1 MRVALFP
8 LSTVLF
14 PQGVLPLRVFEARYL
29 DMVRDCMREG
39 TLFGVCLITDSRA
52 SEVSRTTALAEV
64 GCLARIDA
72 WDMKQ
77 LGLLHIR
84 AVGQDRF
91 RLLSTETQAD
101 GLVLGDVELIDPDED
116 APVPPEH
123 RPCVELLSR
132 ILDDLRTQYDERRI
146 AEDAPDQDDALA
158 QLPFAE
164 PFHMESSAW
173 VSNRLCE
180 VLPVPLKAKQR
191 LMELT
196 DAPTRLQIVHTYLKQ
211 HLADL
216 TQPSPHCIGA
226 AASPARATRRP
237 KCVGFEPLRRRG
249 CGPQRASNGRHPR
262 THHEAVVREFVPQL
276 GQAPFRS
283 TCSAYR
289 SAIAHLVVRR
299 PPRHRTRE
307 GHEPPQMP
315 LRQQSPATLRGHDE
329 QDERSPGA
337 QRPCRRIRNCPIR
350 PRPCHATVTATAI
363 AARGAP
369 ARATSHQGPSSC
381 M

>member
-52 SEVSRTTALAEV
+52 SDVSRTTALAEV

-101 GLVLGDVELIDPDED
+101 GLVVGDVELIDPDDD

-132 ILDDLRTQYDERRI
+132 ILDDLRAQFDERRI
-146 AEDAPDQDDALA
+146 AEDASEQDDALA
-158 QLPFAE
+158 QFPFAE

-211 HLADL
+211 HAVLA
-216 TQPSPHCIGA
+216 
-226 AASPARATRRP
+226 
-237 KCVGFEPLRRRG
+237 
-249 CGPQRASNGRHPR
+249 
-262 THHEAVVREFVPQL
+262 
-276 GQAPFRS
+276 
-283 TCSAYR
+283 
-289 SAIAHLVVRR
+289 
-299 PPRHRTRE
+299 
-307 GHEPPQMP
+307 
-315 LRQQSPATLRGHDE
+315 
-329 QDERSPGA
+329 
-337 QRPCRRIRNCPIR
+337 
-350 PRPCHATVTATAI
+350 
-363 AARGAP
+363 
-369 ARATSHQGPSSC
+369 
-381 M
+381 

>member
-101 GLVLGDVELIDPDED
+101 GLVLGDVELIDPDDD

-132 ILDDLRTQYDERRI
+132 ILDDLRAQFEERRI
-146 AEDAPDQDDALA
+146 AEDAPDHDDALA

-180 VLPVPLKAKQR
+180 VLPVPLKARQR

-211 HLADL
+211 HSVLA
-216 TQPSPHCIGA
+216 
-226 AASPARATRRP
+226 
-237 KCVGFEPLRRRG
+237 
-249 CGPQRASNGRHPR
+249 
-262 THHEAVVREFVPQL
+262 
-276 GQAPFRS
+276 
-283 TCSAYR
+283 
-289 SAIAHLVVRR
+289 
-299 PPRHRTRE
+299 
-307 GHEPPQMP
+307 
-315 LRQQSPATLRGHDE
+315 
-329 QDERSPGA
+329 
-337 QRPCRRIRNCPIR
+337 
-350 PRPCHATVTATAI
+350 
-363 AARGAP
+363 
-369 ARATSHQGPSSC
+369 
-381 M
+381 

>member
-29 DMVRDCMREG
+29 DMVRDCMRDG
-39 TLFGVCLITDSRA
+39 TLFGVCLITDPRA

-64 GCLARIDA
+64 GCLARIEA

-91 RLLSTETQAD
+91 RLLRTETQAD
-101 GLVLGDVELIDPDED
+101 GLVLGDVELIDPDDD
-116 APVPPEH
+116 APVAPEH
-123 RPCVELLSR
+123 RPCIDLLTR
-132 ILDDLRTQYDERRI
+132 ILDDLRAQFEERRG
-146 AEDAPDQDDALA
+146 AEDGLDQDDALA

-164 PFHMESSAW
+164 PFLMDSSAW

-211 HLADL
+211 HSVLA
-216 TQPSPHCIGA
+216 
-226 AASPARATRRP
+226 
-237 KCVGFEPLRRRG
+237 
-249 CGPQRASNGRHPR
+249 
-262 THHEAVVREFVPQL
+262 
-276 GQAPFRS
+276 
-283 TCSAYR
+283 
-289 SAIAHLVVRR
+289 
-299 PPRHRTRE
+299 
-307 GHEPPQMP
+307 
-315 LRQQSPATLRGHDE
+315 
-329 QDERSPGA
+329 
-337 QRPCRRIRNCPIR
+337 
-350 PRPCHATVTATAI
+350 
-363 AARGAP
+363 
-369 ARATSHQGPSSC
+369 
-381 M
+381 